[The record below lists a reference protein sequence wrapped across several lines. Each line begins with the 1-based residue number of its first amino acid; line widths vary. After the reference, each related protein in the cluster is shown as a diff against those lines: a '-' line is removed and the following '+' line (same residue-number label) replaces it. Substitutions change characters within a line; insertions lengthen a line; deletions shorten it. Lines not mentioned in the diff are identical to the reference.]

1 MDLMRSL
8 PLGLY
13 LEKPV
18 TWLHRLDARVK
29 LGWLLAFLLV
39 PILAS
44 GIFRLAIAAVLVLL
58 TLTAGIPARVW
69 RKQML
74 WLLTI
79 GTFVVL
85 LTALS
90 PDGYAIDYRPRLP
103 AMPLTFAQTQQLP
116 PVPPGPRWWPFRQG
130 SASVPGD
137 RAAPPVPP
145 EPTFEAPSLYRY
157 WLVDRGPLKISRRSL
172 GLGVR
177 LGSLIFILIYSTTLY
192 LLTTAPEEIAAGLET
207 LLGPLARLRF
217 PVAEVV
223 LTLTLALRFI
233 PLVLEEVQNLVRAV
247 RTRAINWKKIGFR
260 GAVTLWLTLAER
272 LLDNL
277 LMRADQMAGAMKA
290 RGFTTV
296 ERHAMPLYAP
306 QLRSRDWFAIAAL
319 GGFIVLRVLWGNP

>member
-58 TLTAGIPARVW
+58 TLAAGIPARVW
-69 RKQML
+69 RKQMV

-103 AMPLTFAQTQQLP
+103 ATSLTFAQTQRLP
-116 PVPPGPRWWPFRQG
+116 PVPPGPRWWPFRRG
-130 SASVPGD
+130 PVPGD
-137 RAAPPVPP
+137 RAEPLPP
-145 EPTFEAPSLYRY
+145 EPTFAPPSDYRY
-157 WLVDRGPLKISRRSL
+157 WLVEQGPIKISRRSL

-207 LLGPLARLRF
+207 LLSPLARLRF
-217 PVAEVV
+217 PVTEVV

-260 GAVTLWLTLAER
+260 GAITIWITLAER

-277 LMRADQMAGAMKA
+277 LMRADQMASAMKA

-296 ERHAMPLYAP
+296 ERHEMPLYAP
-306 QLRSRDWFAIAAL
+306 RLRSRDWVAIAAL
-319 GGFIVLRVLWGNP
+319 GGFIALRMVWGNP